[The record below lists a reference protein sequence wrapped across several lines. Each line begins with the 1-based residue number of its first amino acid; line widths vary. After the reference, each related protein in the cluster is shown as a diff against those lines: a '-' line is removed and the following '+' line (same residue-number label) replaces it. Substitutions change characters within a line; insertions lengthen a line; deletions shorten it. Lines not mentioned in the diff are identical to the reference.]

1 VLAEAAPLKV
11 TVAPAPPVIVPEME
25 YVTTVLATKLTP
37 AMLALVTVTDRFAGV
52 NASPV
57 PLGVRV
63 YEPLSRLEKVYAPEP
78 SAIWLPEAVP
88 LKVTVA
94 PAPPLM
100 LPEIEYLGARARVE
114 IDPRHIRSSDCYI
127 LASRGEDRSRLTRRD
142 GVRTVGQ
149 SPYRIGC
156 PELNRVRCDTVLCP
170 PGQVTRIIT
179 PFMAEPGRF
188 VWHCHMLEHEDNEMM
203 RPYVI
208 QPASHARTRL

>member
-25 YVTTVLATKLTP
+25 YVTTVLAMKLTP

-100 LPEIEYLGARARVE
+100 LPEFEYLGARA
-114 IDPRHIRSSDCYI
+114 